1 MLSPPITPWT
11 FTPALSVGCS
21 TRSSFPGKLA
31 NQILQWLYREDRF
44 CHVILTVLD
53 RTVGPANIEIPM
65 LALVISADEIAPLT
79 SVAPF
84 IDKVPV
90 KDTRIINSPA
100 KLACVCRIWARSSG
114 VPPTHEYGRKPFAGS
129 RHAVKSSGVRGE
141 RTDLAVLCAANPSLC
156 VGSIKPAS
164 ERTRCSSIPADYIRR

>member
-90 KDTRIINSPA
+90 KDTRIIELPSEIG
-100 KLACVCRIWARSSG
+100 VCLPHLGTLVGRTAYARVWPQTVCWLKARS
-114 VPPTHEYGRKPFAGS
+114 
-129 RHAVKSSGVRGE
+129 
-141 RTDLAVLCAANPSLC
+141 
-156 VGSIKPAS
+156 
-164 ERTRCSSIPADYIRR
+164 